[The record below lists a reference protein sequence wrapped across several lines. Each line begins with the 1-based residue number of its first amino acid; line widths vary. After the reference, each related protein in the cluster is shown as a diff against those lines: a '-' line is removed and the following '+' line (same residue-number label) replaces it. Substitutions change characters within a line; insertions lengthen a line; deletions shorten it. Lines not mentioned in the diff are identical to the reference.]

1 MKARFSQKGL
11 LLIFFMSAF
20 TSVALANYIISQT
33 TASSSGQLIVTGD
46 IVNQNPKLPS
56 TGYMVELFR
65 YSDMGGPVSVI
76 ATVTQKAGSVFN
88 LYDQSIAEFKH
99 VNPDIHYSILVM
111 QHLANGSLIRLLNY
125 HWSSELQGN
134 NVVNPIALNLI
145 VLADGNVKLVVN
157 GKVVPHIINIS
168 GTNTGKEPNNSNQT
182 SLNSIGG
189 NGQEIVSD
197 EWPIYIFNGNHTVG
211 TNGQQ
216 DAAYTLS
223 SYNPISVPS
232 PYPNVAYAQPNSCF
246 PVIGGEGVYC
256 WVKVASWSNLPTTIG
271 EATGSGYMTD
281 IFSYGQ
287 SSGSQLD
294 VVESA
299 NGGGWSVSGSW
310 TLYNTQSEATTW
322 PPLHCCTNYYA
333 ETYFNYEE
341 DQLEYSYIFCWTY
354 DDYQIWATGWDGGDV
369 GWIDAGPSS
378 SPPGDCLPPS
388 TVEQDYSYGQY
399 AAGSGF
405 TEDTAN
411 GYRYSVAV
419 TISAGIVGTSA
430 SAQIGDTTAY
440 NHHTSQSIT
449 FGYQYP
455 YYYLYTNGKY
465 SDVSQWPV
473 LFSTN
478 TQAYCGP

>member
-281 IFSYGQ
+281 IFSYSQ
-287 SSGSQLD
+287 SSGSQL
-294 VVESA
+294 
-299 NGGGWSVSGSW
+299 G
-310 TLYNTQSEATTW
+310 
-322 PPLHCCTNYYA
+322 C
-333 ETYFNYEE
+333 
-341 DQLEYSYIFCWTY
+341 
-354 DDYQIWATGWDGGDV
+354 
-369 GWIDAGPSS
+369 
-378 SPPGDCLPPS
+378 
-388 TVEQDYSYGQY
+388 
-399 AAGSGF
+399 
-405 TEDTAN
+405 
-411 GYRYSVAV
+411 
-419 TISAGIVGTSA
+419 
-430 SAQIGDTTAY
+430 
-440 NHHTSQSIT
+440 
-449 FGYQYP
+449 
-455 YYYLYTNGKY
+455 
-465 SDVSQWPV
+465 
-473 LFSTN
+473 
-478 TQAYCGP
+478 